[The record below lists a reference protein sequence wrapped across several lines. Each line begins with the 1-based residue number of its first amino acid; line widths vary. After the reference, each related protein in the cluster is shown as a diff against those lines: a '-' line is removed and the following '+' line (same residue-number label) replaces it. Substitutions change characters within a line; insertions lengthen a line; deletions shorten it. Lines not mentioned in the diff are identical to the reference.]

1 MLDLLILPS
10 KSEGFPNVIGE
21 AMACELPCIASDVG
35 AVKEIIGDTGK
46 VVKSD
51 DIKKFA
57 DEIINFLNLSKRER
71 LKIGKNARN
80 RIKNNFDI
88 RNISEEFKILI
99 KRAVKE
105 IRNGQN

>member
-1 MLDLLILPS
+1 MVTLI
-10 KSEGFPNVIGE
+10 
-21 AMACELPCIASDVG
+21 CELPCIASDVG

-80 RIKNNFDI
+80 K
-88 RNISEEFKILI
+88 SKIILM
-99 KRAVKE
+99 
-105 IRNGQN
+105 